1 MDAHPTEVKE
11 KALVAHNI
19 DRLRVVQKSWIYNHD
34 QNLYTAMPHKHTAM
48 LSAGYFLCKIRSM
61 AGWLK
66 HELRVYRLISRH
78 PQTPIQ
84 SKIFLWTAIGYA
96 LWPLGLI
103 PDFIPVIGYVDDIV
117 IVPACIFIA
126 LRKIPHGVGKECRQR
141 VKNTYQ

>member
-1 MDAHPTEVKE
+1 MDVHRTELKE
-11 KALVAHNI
+11 KALVAHSI
-19 DRLRVVQKSWIYNHD
+19 DKLSVVPKFWIYKHD
-34 QNLYTAMPHKHTAM
+34 QYSHTAKLYKHTAV
-48 LSAGYFLCKIRSM
+48 LSAGCFLRKIRSI

-66 HELRVYRLISRH
+66 NELRVYRLISRH
-78 PQTPIQ
+78 PQTPIP